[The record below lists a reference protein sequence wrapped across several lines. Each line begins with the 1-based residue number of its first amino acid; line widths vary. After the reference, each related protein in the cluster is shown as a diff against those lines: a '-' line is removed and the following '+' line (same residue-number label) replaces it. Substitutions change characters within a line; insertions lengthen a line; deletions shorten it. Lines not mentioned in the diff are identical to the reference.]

1 MKKLMPISPDVNR
14 FDLMVLGVLLA
25 LGMAIGLVLLRGDQV
40 GVRVD
45 ELAPPPGSTEVST
58 RVEIGLTFDEPMD
71 QASVER
77 RFQMEPAIEGEL
89 DWRGNRLVWRP
100 RAALAADTRY
110 VVTVAAGARSTQGRR
125 LKEDLTWAFHTG
137 RPRVLFVRLGE
148 RSDLYQVEPD
158 GLNLRRLTDWQ
169 DGGSVWDYAVS
180 PDGSL
185 IAFGLV
191 RPDASA
197 VDLWLMG
204 VDGSDARR
212 LLACD
217 DAQCSGATWSP
228 DGRRLA
234 YEWRQLN
241 ADLGAVGTGLGP
253 SRIGIYDLLS
263 GQARPLFQDSQM
275 LGYAPR
281 WSPARTRLGYF
292 DPLGGVRI
300 VDVET
305 GNSQLIPNQL
315 GEMGA
320 WSPDGQALVVV
331 NLSVVGERVSGHL
344 LRVDLAQG
352 TTSNLSEAQSGASD
366 GSPAWSPT
374 GEWLAFGRKALEDG
388 TPTAGQ
394 QLWLMRPDGSEA
406 RPLVTDPDA
415 HLGSLAWSPDGRSL
429 VYQRF
434 PLLQA
439 DARPEIWLVS
449 PERGDPVKLADNG
462 TLPDWL
468 P

>member
-1 MKKLMPISPDVNR
+1 
-14 FDLMVLGVLLA
+14 
-25 LGMAIGLVLLRGDQV
+25 
-40 GVRVD
+40 
-45 ELAPPPGSTEVST
+45 
-58 RVEIGLTFDEPMD
+58 
-71 QASVER
+71 VER
-77 RFQMEPAIEGEL
+77 RFQLEPALEGTL
-89 DWRGNRLVWRP
+89 DWRGKTLLWRP

-110 VVTVAAGARSTQGRR
+110 TVTVAAGARSTQGRS

-137 RPRVLFVRLGE
+137 RPRVLFIRLGE
-148 RSDLYQVEPD
+148 RSHLYEVEPN
-158 GLNLRRLTDWQ
+158 GLNLRRLTDWE
-169 DGGSVWDYAVS
+169 DGSSVWDYAAS
-180 PDGSL
+180 PDGSQ
-185 IAFGLV
+185 ITFGLV

-197 VDLWLMG
+197 VDLWLMNA
-204 VDGSDARR
+204 DGSDARR

-234 YEWRQLN
+234 FEQRQLN
-241 ADLGAVGTGLGP
+241 ADLGDVGVGLGP
-253 SRIGIYDLLS
+253 SRIGLYDLVS
-263 GQARPLFQDSQM
+263 GQPRPLFQDNQM

-281 WSPARTRLGYF
+281 WSPDRTRLGYF
-292 DPLGGVRI
+292 DPLGGIRI

-305 GNSQLIPNQL
+305 GSSELIPNEL
-315 GEMGA
+315 GEMGT

-331 NLSVVGERVSGHL
+331 NSSVVDERVYNYL
-344 LRVDLAQG
+344 LRADLAQG
-352 TTSNLSEAQSGASD
+352 TTTNLSVAQAGVSD
-366 GSPAWSPT
+366 GSPAWSPS
-374 GEWLAFGRKALEDG
+374 GEWLAFGRKALGDG

-406 RPLVTDPDA
+406 RPLVTDPEA

-439 DARPEIWLVS
+439 NARPGIWLVS
-449 PERGDPVKLADNG
+449 PEGGDPLKLADQA
-462 TLPDWL
+462 TLPGWL